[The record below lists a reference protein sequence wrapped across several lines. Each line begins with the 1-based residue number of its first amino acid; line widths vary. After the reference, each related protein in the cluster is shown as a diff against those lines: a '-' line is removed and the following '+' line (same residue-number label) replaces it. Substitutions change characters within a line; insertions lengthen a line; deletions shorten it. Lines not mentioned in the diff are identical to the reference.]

1 MRSNSLG
8 EIIRSL
14 RKQAGLSQEELADG
28 ICSPVSISRIENG
41 TQMPSGNVLD
51 KTMEAI
57 RMGEELLAA
66 LKKHKSVLREYL
78 VIKINLA
85 FNLAQF
91 MEKEKRYKE
100 ALITIRNN
108 VTLYGAFSENEIRAA
123 IQSAGLEE
131 VIRKL
136 PDGIETQVE
145 ENGARFSGGE
155 KQRIAIARA
164 ILHKKTVFLVDE
176 ATSALDNK
184 NAKIVE
190 ESILAMEDV
199 TCITVTHHLNPES
212 EKRYD
217 EVLKMEDGTLV
228 KKE

>member
-51 KTMEAI
+51 ETMEAI

-100 ALITIRNN
+100 ALMYCDYAEELSIN
-108 VTLYGAFSENEIRAA
+108 
-123 IQSAGLEE
+123 SAEYIALLNQNLGTLEE
-131 VIRKL
+131 NYIKNVFSLLESGICILTAICLLILINPVIAVISIISMTVPGL
-136 PDGIETQVE
+136 IPNCT
-145 ENGARFSGGE
+145 EN
-155 KQRIAIARA
+155 
-164 ILHKKTVFLVDE
+164 
-176 ATSALDNK
+176 
-184 NAKIVE
+184 
-190 ESILAMEDV
+190 V